1 MRFIVVALALFIGTE
16 AFAQQGPSDPQF
28 CQDAA
33 SSIAD
38 QRNQAFNVA
47 ANIQAQL
54 LAAQRQVAALQKQVT
69 DLKAKASPDKVE
81 PDKKGDQP

>member
-1 MRFIVVALALFIGTE
+1 MKFFVLALVLL
-16 AFAQQGPSDPQF
+16 ASPAMAQQGPSDPQF

-33 SSIAD
+33 AAIAD

-54 LAAQRQVAALQKQVT
+54 LAAQRQIAALQKQLV
-69 DLKAKASPDKVE
+69 DVKAKASPDKVE